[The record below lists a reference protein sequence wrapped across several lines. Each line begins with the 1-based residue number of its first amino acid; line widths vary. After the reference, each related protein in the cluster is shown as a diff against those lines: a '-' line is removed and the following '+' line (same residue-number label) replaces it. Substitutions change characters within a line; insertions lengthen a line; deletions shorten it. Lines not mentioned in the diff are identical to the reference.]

1 MRESES
7 RAVHPPTLG
16 ARGAWLV
23 LPHVK
28 RYRYPRTATP
38 RSLTFVCS
46 SQRSRAL
53 LSCRPASAW
62 RLVPT
67 PSLPV
72 ASSLVVLVLNSL
84 HSWLLL
90 ALSVVVSFPLC
101 ACSGDEVGERWGIG
115 AVGTKPY

>member
-38 RSLTFVCS
+38 LFINLRVLVTKI
-46 SQRSRAL
+46 SRA
-53 LSCRPASAW
+53 A
-62 RLVPT
+62 LVPT
-67 PSLPV
+67 SKCMAVGAHPQPPCGFV
-72 ASSLVVLVLNSL
+72 ISSPGPQLSA
-84 HSWLLL
+84 LL
-90 ALSVVVSFPLC
+90 AASCP
-101 ACSGDEVGERWGIG
+101 
-115 AVGTKPY
+115 